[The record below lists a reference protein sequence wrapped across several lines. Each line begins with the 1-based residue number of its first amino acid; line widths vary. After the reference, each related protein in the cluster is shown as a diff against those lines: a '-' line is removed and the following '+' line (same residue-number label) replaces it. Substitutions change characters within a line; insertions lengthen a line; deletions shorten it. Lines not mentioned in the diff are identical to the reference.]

1 MRCAIVIACALA
13 AARSAHADPSL
24 PRVVTAPTAWLP
36 AEGSAIGS
44 ASLDH
49 RGGGSI
55 ELGYGLGGLAAL
67 ALGADDDAGRWQPR
81 ACFRVGAKQDAAF
94 DGAPAL
100 VLGAR
105 VTIGGSGDRDAELY
119 VIASR
124 TLGFA
129 RVHAGAIALDARRGA
144 SVMGATVRPLAALEL
159 VPPQYPR
166 TTLVADLAWLPKDD
180 ASAPAW
186 IAGWGVRYQALAW
199 GSIELDVHHREGE
212 GLDQSTVMVRVNGTW
227 DARRGT
233 AAAPPRRSPP

>member
-1 MRCAIVIACALA
+1 MARAIVIACALA

-55 ELGYGLGGLAAL
+55 EVGYGLGGLAAL

-81 ACFRVGAKQDAAF
+81 ASFRIGARQDAAF
-94 DGAPAL
+94 AGAPAL

-105 VTIGGSGDRDAELY
+105 VTIGNGDRDSELY
-119 VIASR
+119 VVASR
-124 TLGFA
+124 ELGFA
-129 RVHAGAIALDARRGA
+129 RVHAGAIALDARRGD
-144 SVMGATVRPLAALEL
+144 VTMGAKVRPLAALEL
-159 VPPQYPR
+159 TPPQYPR
-166 TTLVADLAWLPKDD
+166 TTLVADLTWLPNDD

-186 IAGWGVRYQALAW
+186 IAGWGVRYQALDW
-199 GSIELDVHHREGE
+199 GSIELDVRHREGE

-227 DARRGT
+227 GERPGT